1 MQYFGSVWLL
11 FSLRE
16 IACFLDAIY
25 VDKYVGV
32 TNIYYVT
39 YVAVISFTVI
49 APSSLISV
57 VLTFVLLVEL
67 HKMRPA
73 DIAHRTMSPTEL
85 LSSLLQAPSYFLT
98 CLTPRIIGAIVA
110 STDFEVQLPEIVYHS
125 IVYSAIVLNLND
137 LFGIFNTILHKWL
150 NKNYRIAFLTM
161 LTAGRLKNRVTDTSA
176 QQA

>member
-16 IACFLDAIY
+16 IACFLDAIC

-49 APSSLISV
+49 APPSLISV

-73 DIAHRTMSPTEL
+73 DIAHRTMSPTKL
-85 LSSLLQAPSYFLT
+85 LSSLLQAPSYF
-98 CLTPRIIGAIVA
+98 
-110 STDFEVQLPEIVYHS
+110 SNLPHTQ
-125 IVYSAIVLNLND
+125 N
-137 LFGIFNTILHKWL
+137 H
-150 NKNYRIAFLTM
+150 RRHRCM
-161 LTAGRLKNRVTDTSA
+161 NRF
-176 QQA
+176 